1 VGRLE
6 KKRAHRAVEAARAC
20 RAKGKTVGPG
30 TGLGALEQKT
40 TAGTSTAPA
49 GQADG
54 VDACG
59 CLWIMRQDRRWH
71 DWAGRGRRRWWS
83 PRSRVAAAWLLA
95 ACRDAEMQRETG
107 SVHIENASSSCCCC
121 WAELCRLGG
130 PGIISIGIG
139 IGIGIGIDSQPG
151 SVSAVASSA
160 TRHSSPALLH
170 LAAHPAAKS
179 TAAEWSPCRAT
190 LTLTLLHMN
199 LEPALPPSARRA
211 NTTSAV
217 PRVALHCTT
226 HHAPRT
232 THHAPLSRLPCH
244 PRVRSTRGTAPSAPP
259 ASLLC
264 RHSTKR
270 PRVAFRARRPP
281 PTPLLPPV
289 DSRPSTPLPRPPR
302 ADACAPRRPSIH
314 LTHPPPTPALV
325 DACDTASPPPPPR
338 CADLHHPISLRR
350 PPPTIPGS
358 FAGTLPAQDTRTC
371 AATDPT
377 VET

>member
-232 THHAPLSRLPCH
+232 THHSLACPATHASAPHAALLPLLHLLLCSVDTRRKGLESHSAPVAHRPRPCFHLSTLGPRHRSLARHALTPARPAARPYISPTHHPHQPSSTPATQPRRRRRLDALTC
-244 PRVRSTRGTAPSAPP
+244 TIPSACDALPP
-259 ASLLC
+259 RSRGLLLVPC
-264 RHSTKR
+264 RHR
-270 PRVAFRARRPP
+270 
-281 PTPLLPPV
+281 TPGPA
-289 DSRPSTPLPRPPR
+289 PPR
-302 ADACAPRRPSIH
+302 TRP
-314 LTHPPPTPALV
+314 
-325 DACDTASPPPPPR
+325 
-338 CADLHHPISLRR
+338 
-350 PPPTIPGS
+350 
-358 FAGTLPAQDTRTC
+358 
-371 AATDPT
+371 
-377 VET
+377 